1 MIDKIVFDYER
12 TELEN
17 GISALKIPRQKFDS
31 YKEIDHLLRYITRTR
46 DNENEYNDLISYGV
60 RGATSDCGISGTIE
74 QWKQIQKMYRYPGS
88 RGNRRYFGRHCFHE
102 IYCLN
107 QDISEKIVRDR
118 ADELAYKLSEEYCQ
132 KGHQVVYGVHAP
144 DRHEG
149 RLHIHFAVNT
159 ICLKTGKK
167 WHDWHDESKKRKQR
181 FDGITIKFLRS
192 Y

>member
-74 QWKQIQKMYRYPGS
+74 QWRQIQKMYDIQAAG
-88 RGNRRYFGRHCFHE
+88 E
-102 IYCLN
+102 IDAIL
-107 QDISEKIVRDR
+107 DAIAFMKSIV
-118 ADELAYKLSEEYCQ
+118 
-132 KGHQVVYGVHAP
+132 
-144 DRHEG
+144 
-149 RLHIHFAVNT
+149 
-159 ICLKTGKK
+159 
-167 WHDWHDESKKRKQR
+167 
-181 FDGITIKFLRS
+181 
-192 Y
+192 